1 MYCSR
6 LSLGADAAPNAVLPT
21 LKDEDQPFV
30 FDINSKASSQTFR
43 LEFFDTASPTNF
55 TLLRPSLLVLCYD
68 ISEPQSLE
76 AVQSRWKHLVETH
89 YNYDEA
95 LPVRN
100 FVIII
105 FQRDCQRRA
114 ERANEYETNLAR

>member
-1 MYCSR
+1 MSSRRWLRSHCSR
-6 LSLGADAAPNAVLPT
+6 LSLGANAAPNAALPT

-30 FDINSKASSQTFR
+30 FDINGKASSQTFR

-55 TLLRPSLLVLCYD
+55 TLLRPALLVLCYD
-68 ISEPQSLE
+68 ISEPQSLK

-95 LPVRN
+95 LPVCDL
-100 FVIII
+100 IISV
-105 FQRDCQRRA
+105 
-114 ERANEYETNLAR
+114 L